1 MIRYSLPAD
10 DLEYAVLSSLWALGS
25 ASVRD
30 LHERVGVPAGYVY
43 TTTAKVVD
51 RLRDKRL
58 IARQRDG
65 GIFVYR
71 PAVDRAEVERR
82 RARQLV
88 DRFLGPEPRAAVA
101 ALVDAVGEIDPELLG
116 HLEQAI
122 LDRKAL
128 DHGS

>member
-1 MIRYSLPAD
+1 MVRYSLPAD
-10 DLEYAVLSSLWALGS
+10 DLEYAVLSSLWVLGT

-51 RLRDKRL
+51 RLREKRL
-58 IARQRDG
+58 IERRRDG
-65 GIFVYR
+65 GVFVYR
-71 PAVDRAEVERR
+71 PAVDRAEVERW

-101 ALVDAVGEIDPELLG
+101 ALVDAVGEIDPDLLR